1 MYQSIKDVSGRPTMR
16 LYVHQ
21 LRNQIL
27 DTGDCQEDALGP
39 ATELPGGATG
49 GVT

>member
-21 LRNQIL
+21 FSSQIL

>member
-21 LRNQIL
+21 LGNQIL
-27 DTGDCQEDALGP
+27 DAGDCQEDALRP

-49 GVT
+49 GIT

>member
-1 MYQSIKDVSGRPTMR
+1 MVDQQYSYMFIS
-16 LYVHQ
+16 
-21 LRNQIL
+21 NQIL
-27 DTGDCQEDALGP
+27 DTGDCKEDALGP